1 MAELTANNLQTFNND
16 GELRFIEKAKKRVK
30 KHMGDEY
37 YACFTDEKIHNFT
50 LLGIKRAR
58 AHNQISEGAIFDY
71 LWLMVKFGAYF
82 DLDVH
87 YQWLYEY
94 IDGDPDNP
102 MDTRAMHGVDSGGN
116 YLRTH
121 YSESNVW
128 LERFERLKK
137 EYFDADLAPT
147 ANLER
152 SQLVQAVKS
161 YNPDNQLIVIEKGL
175 LEKIYAQTR
184 PQDFKIKAS
193 ASHALWFILTIDLGF
208 RFYDNPL
215 YPEIR
220 EILNSKL
227 KEKEKLI
234 QILDHKIN
242 CLKSS
247 KESNKRKQ
255 K

>member
-1 MAELTANNLQTFNND
+1 MAELTANNLQAFNND

-58 AHNQISEGAIFDY
+58 AHNLISEGEIFDY

-94 IDGDPDNP
+94 IDGDPENL
-102 MDTRAMHGVDSGGN
+102 MQGRTIHGVDAGKN
-116 YLRTH
+116 YLRTY
-121 YSESNVW
+121 YSKSNVW
-128 LERFERLKK
+128 LERFKRLKK
-137 EYFDADLAPT
+137 DYGNADSSLTVA
-147 ANLER
+147 LDR
-152 SQLVQAVKS
+152 GRLVQAMKS
-161 YNPDNQLIVIEKGL
+161 CNPDNQLIVIEKGL
-175 LEKIYAQTR
+175 LEKIYAQAK
-184 PQDFKIKAS
+184 PQDLGIKAS

-215 YPEIR
+215 YPRIR
-220 EILNSKL
+220 EVL
-227 KEKEKLI
+227 
-234 QILDHKIN
+234 
-242 CLKSS
+242 
-247 KESNKRKQ
+247 
-255 K
+255 